1 MIPKFRVWDDVKKAM
16 SEVQVMKNREVAKIR
31 FEDNEY
37 DVHTVKLTKNDIKNL
52 KNGTT
57 LMYFNEEAGQVIA
70 ISMEATND

>member
-1 MIPKFRVWDDVKKAM
+1 MT
-16 SEVQVMKNREVAKIR
+16 NRAVAKIH
-31 FEDNEY
+31 FEDDEY
-37 DVHTVKLTKNDIKNL
+37 EVHTVILTKNDIKNL

>member
-1 MIPKFRVWDDVKKAM
+1 MT
-16 SEVQVMKNREVAKIR
+16 NREVAKIH
-31 FEDNEY
+31 FKDNEY

-70 ISMEATND
+70 ISMEAENDTEN

>member
-1 MIPKFRVWDDVKKAM
+1 MV
-16 SEVQVMKNREVAKIR
+16 VMTKLISIQIMTNREVAKIC

-57 LMYFNEEAGQVIA
+57 LMYFNEETGQVIA
-70 ISMEATND
+70 LAMEELK

>member
-1 MIPKFRVWDDVKKAM
+1 MT
-16 SEVQVMKNREVAKIR
+16 NREVAKIC

-57 LMYFNEEAGQVIA
+57 LMYFNEETGQVIA
-70 ISMEATND
+70 LAMEEK

>member
-1 MIPKFRVWDDVKKAM
+1 MT
-16 SEVQVMKNREVAKIR
+16 NREVAKIR

-57 LMYFNEEAGQVIA
+57 LMYFNDEAGQVIA

>member
-1 MIPKFRVWDDVKKAM
+1 
-16 SEVQVMKNREVAKIR
+16 MKNREVAKIR

-70 ISMEATND
+70 ISMKAENDTEV